1 MQNISGFGLQINL
14 QASNTFP
21 AGIILTEFADDSD
34 PLDVPTL
41 QIADKAMGLNG
52 DLIGWSTATPII
64 VTLNIIPSSQ
74 NDKNLGILFESN
86 RVGKGKVGARDNITM
101 TIMYPGENYI
111 QLINGIITDGIPF
124 SPVASAGRLKTK
136 SYAFAFENRIGA

>member
-14 QASNTFP
+14 RAHNTFP